1 MVNLV
6 NNAIDALTGIGAKGP
21 TDNPVITISAKDE
34 GGDVRLVI
42 ADNGPGLAPAE
53 RETVFEPFYSTKGVG
68 EGIGI
73 GLSIVYTIVNELGG
87 RVETGESDTGGARFD
102 VILRSA
108 TGAGGTVSGALE
120 ETGA

>member
-1 MVNLV
+1 MLGGRVRLTQVVVNLV

-53 RETVFEPFYSTKGVG
+53 RETVFEDATDGTTRTVPAQGGMVG
-68 EGIGI
+68 T
-73 GLSIVYTIVNELGG
+73 L
-87 RVETGESDTGGARFD
+87 
-102 VILRSA
+102 
-108 TGAGGTVSGALE
+108 
-120 ETGA
+120 